1 MTDGGKRAGG
11 DTVDIERIGGF
22 AGFGGPAARIRSRG
36 SLPLSALSH
45 GDRAALERL
54 MAGKGPARPTPDE
67 FLYRITRQTGAGT
80 TTVEVAESQVPAA
93 LRACVRD
100 ELL

>member
-1 MTDGGKRAGG
+1 MTGGGKAGAG
-11 DTVDIERIGGF
+11 DCVDIERIGGF
-22 AGFGGPAARIRSRG
+22 AGFGGPAARIRSHG

-45 GDRAALERL
+45 ADRALLERL

-67 FLYRITRQTGAGT
+67 FLYRITRQIGAST